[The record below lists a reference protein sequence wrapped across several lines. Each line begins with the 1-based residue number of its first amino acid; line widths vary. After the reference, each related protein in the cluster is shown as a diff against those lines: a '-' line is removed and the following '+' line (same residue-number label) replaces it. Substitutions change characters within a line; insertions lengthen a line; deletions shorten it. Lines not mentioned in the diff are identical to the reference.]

1 MPKVLPNP
9 KSPKRD
15 DSDALV
21 LSPPIH
27 GRASPLSKSELCE
40 WLHCSAKYIEAE
52 VAKGNLRPHKLS
64 HRMVRF
70 TWDEIDRWLASKA
83 V

>member
-1 MPKVLPNP
+1 MPKVISKL
-9 KSPKRD
+9 KSAKHTDP
-15 DSDALV
+15 DALV
-21 LSPPIH
+21 LSPPMH
-27 GRASPLSKSELCE
+27 GRASPLSKSDLCQ
-40 WLHCSAKYIEAE
+40 WLHCSPKYIEAE
-52 VAKGNLRPHKLS
+52 VAKGNLRPHKFS